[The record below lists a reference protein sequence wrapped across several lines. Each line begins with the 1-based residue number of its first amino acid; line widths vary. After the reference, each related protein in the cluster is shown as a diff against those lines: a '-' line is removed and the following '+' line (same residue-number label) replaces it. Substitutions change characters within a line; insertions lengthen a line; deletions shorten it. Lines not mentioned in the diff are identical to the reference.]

1 MRYYS
6 IKILTATDGAE
17 ARDLRG
23 FDTLDEALVRYHSD
37 LQANISK
44 CKSVYCAVING
55 VGGCV
60 QIRHLERG
68 DCSGGS
74 VMAQMLFD

>member
-6 IKILTATDGAE
+6 IKILTATNGTE
-17 ARDLRG
+17 VRDLRG
-23 FDTLDEALVRYHSD
+23 FDTLDEALMLYHSN

-55 VGGCV
+55 VGGV
-60 QIRHLERG
+60 YKSDTWSASAVPAEE
-68 DCSGGS
+68 
-74 VMAQMLFD
+74 

>member
-6 IKILTATDGAE
+6 IKILTATDNTE

-23 FDTLDEALVRYHSD
+23 FDALDEALIRYHND
-37 LQANISK
+37 LQTAIGK

-55 VGGCV
+55 VGGVYKSDTWSAATV
-60 QIRHLERG
+60 QPE
-68 DCSGGS
+68 
-74 VMAQMLFD
+74 A

>member
-6 IKILTATDGAE
+6 IKIMTATNDTE
-17 ARDLRG
+17 VRDLRG

-37 LQANISK
+37 LQSNIGK

-55 VGGCV
+55 VGGVYKSDTWSAATV
-60 QIRHLERG
+60 QPE
-68 DCSGGS
+68 
-74 VMAQMLFD
+74 A

>member
-6 IKILTATDGAE
+6 IKILTATNGTE
-17 ARDLRG
+17 VRDLRG

-37 LQANISK
+37 LQTVIGK

-55 VGGCV
+55 VGGV
-60 QIRHLERG
+60 YKSDTWQAAS
-68 DCSGGS
+68 DASTN
-74 VMAQMLFD
+74 A

>member
-1 MRYYS
+1 MRYYT

-17 ARDLRG
+17 TRDLRG
-23 FDTLDEALVRYHSD
+23 FDALDDALVRYHSD

-55 VGGCV
+55 VGGVYKSDTWSV
-60 QIRHLERG
+60 QADQPE
-68 DCSGGS
+68 
-74 VMAQMLFD
+74 A